1 MNYEI
6 ILIQHCPNICCVTTL
21 KEYMN
26 LLTASYDFSCD
37 KLMSSLTAHAPLNIP
52 QNSEST
58 QNKVLFTILDCSIQN
73 PQKKIYIYKKGMI
86 IVCM

>member
-1 MNYEI
+1 
-6 ILIQHCPNICCVTTL
+6 
-21 KEYMN
+21 MN

-52 QNSEST
+52 QNSDST

-73 PQKKIYIYKKGMI
+73 PQKKNIYIYIKK
-86 IVCM
+86 VW